1 MIIKE
6 MQYKLKEDLPF
17 ENLDIQPGTGTFDD
31 TTTDS
36 PQGQITTSQVKVY
49 LPESYSEELK
59 PLVLK
64 LLRAGAIY
72 SITVNGDTTF
82 RIGTD
87 ELRTQFLYKQI
98 KADKPGGKCGYDITI
113 TWKSLNGSKL
123 LVL

>member
-1 MIIKE
+1 MIVKE
-6 MQYKLKEDLPF
+6 MQYKLKEDLPW
-17 ENLDIQPGTGTFDD
+17 EDLDIQPGTGTFDD
-31 TTTDS
+31 STADS
-36 PQGQITTSQVKVY
+36 PQGQLTTSQVKVY
-49 LPESYSEELK
+49 LPESYPEELK

-64 LLRAGAIY
+64 LLRAGAIF

-123 LVL
+123 AVL